1 MPPDWRMLTSVLQTR
16 LGYDPDETRDP
27 LRVAEEFVASLGRG
41 ALDNVIKEL
50 VPDDQWL
57 PGALHHKLLA
67 LNWVD
72 VLTTNWDTLLERAGA
87 LSLGQSY
94 DAVRCLEDLA
104 TTRAPRIVKLH
115 GSLPANRPFIVSEED
130 YRTYPK
136 RFAPFVNLVQQVL
149 LENELCLLGF
159 SGDDPNFLE
168 WTGWIRDHLGVSA
181 RRIYLVGVLNL
192 RPAQRRLLEQRNI
205 SAVDLA
211 PLVHGIDK
219 ARQHYVAMES
229 LLDFFT
235 NNRPLPAWEWKCDDA
250 GAYPHTSPFPTHVEL
265 SERFKAVPDEWAKV
279 RKKYPGWAVCPPRLR
294 DELKHNT
301 FEWLQQTAII
311 DAAAPALRGAF
322 AYEATWRAETSLY
335 PIWEYEALL
344 GKIVEEDAC
353 WNDPRQRDF
362 VCVALLQAA
371 RERRSRVDFER
382 WIAKLALRK
391 EQNVYAASELAY
403 QQALWARD
411 GLDFIEMESCTA
423 LIEGKD
429 PLWKLRKARLYAELG
444 EENDARS
451 LASEAL
457 LDSRGQYLRD
467 RESIWALSRFAWARN
482 LAPQYR
488 DWKDMFKAES
498 VDLHSSSLNRLLQET
513 KCDPWDWLSSL
524 DEEISTALGRLDELV
539 PKIEPRFDVG
549 TYRHRGNILHLGLWI
564 GQSLFDC
571 SRLANTVGVPA
582 RTNNHKF
589 LSDRLEKADPLGED
603 VDDADFLRILW
614 TIQSDGEETLERRF
628 GRLSV
633 AKLDRNRVD
642 LAS

>member
-1 MPPDWRMLTSVLQTR
+1 MTIQELPDYPAIEQVNKALWRSGKTRGAAVLVGAGFSRNAERIHDGAAMPPDWRMLTSALQTK
-16 LGYDPDETRDP
+16 LGYSPDEIRDP

-72 VLTTNWDTLLERAGA
+72 VLTTNWDTFLERAGA

-211 PLVHGIDK
+211 PLVHGVDK
-219 ARQHYVAMES
+219 ARQHHVAMES

-235 NNRPLPAWEWKCDDA
+235 NNRPLPAWEWKCDHA
-250 GAYPHTSPFPTHVEL
+250 GAYPHTSPFPTSVEL
-265 SERFKAVPDEWAKV
+265 GERFEAVPDEWAKV
-279 RKKYPGWAVCPPRLR
+279 RQNYPGWAVCPPRLR

-301 FEWLQQTAII
+301 FEWLQ
-311 DAAAPALRGAF
+311 
-322 AYEATWRAETSLY
+322 
-335 PIWEYEALL
+335 
-344 GKIVEEDAC
+344 
-353 WNDPRQRDF
+353 
-362 VCVALLQAA
+362 
-371 RERRSRVDFER
+371 
-382 WIAKLALRK
+382 
-391 EQNVYAASELAY
+391 
-403 QQALWARD
+403 
-411 GLDFIEMESCTA
+411 
-423 LIEGKD
+423 
-429 PLWKLRKARLYAELG
+429 
-444 EENDARS
+444 
-451 LASEAL
+451 
-457 LDSRGQYLRD
+457 
-467 RESIWALSRFAWARN
+467 
-482 LAPQYR
+482 
-488 DWKDMFKAES
+488 
-498 VDLHSSSLNRLLQET
+498 
-513 KCDPWDWLSSL
+513 
-524 DEEISTALGRLDELV
+524 
-539 PKIEPRFDVG
+539 
-549 TYRHRGNILHLGLWI
+549 
-564 GQSLFDC
+564 
-571 SRLANTVGVPA
+571 
-582 RTNNHKF
+582 
-589 LSDRLEKADPLGED
+589 
-603 VDDADFLRILW
+603 
-614 TIQSDGEETLERRF
+614 
-628 GRLSV
+628 
-633 AKLDRNRVD
+633 
-642 LAS
+642 